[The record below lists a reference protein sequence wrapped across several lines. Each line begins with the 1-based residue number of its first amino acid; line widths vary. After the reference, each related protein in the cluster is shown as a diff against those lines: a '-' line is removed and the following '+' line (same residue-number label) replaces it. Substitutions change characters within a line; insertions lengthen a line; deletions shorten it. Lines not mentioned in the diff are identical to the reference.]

1 MNITVIGTGYVGLVT
16 GLVFSDLGNEVICVD
31 VDPEKVR
38 SILEGRPPFYEPGVE
53 ELLQRNLQEK
63 RLHATTDAEEA
74 VRASEVI
81 FITVGTPPRENGE
94 PDLHF
99 VELVAQT
106 VGRALNGYKIIVTK
120 STVPVGTGNYVR
132 RIIEEHRVEPHEF
145 DVVSNPEFLR
155 EGSAIYDTLYPERI
169 VIGAESQRA
178 ALKIVELYAPLE
190 RPMMITNLPTAE
202 IIKYAS
208 NSFLALKI
216 SFINAISDLCEKVGA
231 DVSQVAKGMG
241 YDSRIGAQF
250 LQAGLG
256 FGGSCFPKDVNAL
269 IHSAGRHGLDT
280 TLLRAIL
287 EINEQRPRAFVER
300 MQKQLGTLKGKTV
313 AVLGL
318 SFKPNTDDVRDA
330 RSIEVIHALQAA
342 GATIRAYDPAAMPVM
357 QRIFPDIQYCR
368 SAYEAA
374 EGADALALVTE
385 WNEFKQL
392 NMERIKQVMRQPN
405 LFDGRNIYDPVR
417 MQKIGF
423 NYYGIGRTTEPPLL
437 QPALQV
443 AAGRAS

>member
-31 VDPEKVR
+31 IDPEKVR

-269 IHSAGRHGLDT
+269 IHSADRYGLDT

-287 EINEQRPRAFVER
+287 EINEQRPRVFVER
-300 MQKQLGTLKGKTV
+300 MQEQLGTLKGKTV

-330 RSIEVIHALQAA
+330 RSIEVIRALQAA
-342 GATIRAYDPAAMPVM
+342 GTAIRAYDPAAMPVM

-437 QPALQV
+437 QPTLQV
-443 AAGRAS
+443 ASGRAS

>member
-31 VDPEKVR
+31 IDPEKVR
-38 SILEGRPPFYEPGVE
+38 SLLEGRPPFYEPGVE
-53 ELLQRNLQEK
+53 ELLQRNLQEE
-63 RLHATTDAEEA
+63 RLHATTELESA
-74 VRASEVI
+74 VRHADVI

-94 PDLHF
+94 PDLRY
-99 VELVAQT
+99 VEQVAQEI
-106 VGRALNGYKIIVTK
+106 GRALNGYKIIVTK

-132 RIIEEHRVEPHEF
+132 RIIEDHRQGDHEF

-190 RPMMITNLPTAE
+190 RPMLITNLPTAE

-208 NSFLALKI
+208 NAFLALKI
-216 SFINAISDLCEKVGA
+216 SFVNSISNLCERVGA
-231 DVSQVAKGMG
+231 DVTQVAKGMG

-256 FGGSCFPKDVNAL
+256 FGGSCFPKDVKAL
-269 IHSAGRHGLDT
+269 IYSSQKHGLDT
-280 TLLRAIL
+280 TLLQSIL
-287 EINEQRPRAFVER
+287 DINEQRAFDFVER
-300 MQKQLGTLKGKTV
+300 MAEKLGGLKGKTV

-318 SFKPNTDDVRDA
+318 SFKANTDDVRDA
-330 RSIEVIHALQAA
+330 RSIEVIGALMQH
-342 GATIRAYDPAAMPVM
+342 GADIRAYDPAAMPNF
-357 QRIFPDIQYCR
+357 QRIYPDLTYCR

-374 EGADALALVTE
+374 ENADAIALVTE

-392 NMERIKQVMRQPN
+392 NMERIFKLMRKPF
-405 LFDGRNIYDPVR
+405 LFDGRNIYDPMR

-423 NYYGIGRTTEPPLL
+423 EYYGIGRTVEAPLL
-437 QPALQV
+437 QPALHG
-443 AAGRAS
+443 ARG